1 MPREMVTLTQKE
13 QHRVHVLTQVQHG
26 ALVASAAA
34 TLLALSVRQIRRL
47 LAGLRHRGLAA
58 LAHGNRGHASP
69 RRLPEAIRTQVITL
83 ARTTYA
89 GLNDHHLTDCLQDH
103 AGLHVSRPTVYRWLR
118 AAGVPRPRSRRAPRH
133 RSRRT
138 RMPQLG
144 MLVQLDAS
152 HHPWLEDRGPVLVL
166 LAAIDDATSRVVGAL
181 FRPTEDARGYLAL
194 LRALARAHG
203 LPLAVYTDRHG
214 IFQRDTRTPLTLA
227 EQLHGTR
234 ALTQVGRALHDLGI
248 RWIPAASPQAKGR
261 IERLFGTLQDRLVA
275 ELRVAHA
282 SSLSDATR
290 VLRRF
295 LRRFNRRFA
304 RPAAQPQSAFRPA
317 PPGAALEAVCCL
329 KYRRTVARDNTVQL
343 GPICLQLLPGPQHR
357 SYAGVQIDLQERLDG
372 TIAAYYQSHRLAVRA
387 VPISSAPPHPL
398 ALPAPAA
405 PTGPRRYVPPA
416 PEHPWRR
423 YDEIKKRKQLQT
435 QGVTFSLNY

>member
-26 ALVASAAA
+26 TLAASAAA
-34 TLLALSVRQIRRL
+34 TLLALSVRQVRRL
-47 LAGLRHRGLAA
+47 LAGLCHRGLAA
-58 LAHGNRGHASP
+58 LAHGNRGRASP
-69 RRLPEAIRTQVITL
+69 RRLPEAVRIQVVTL
-83 ARTTYA
+83 ARTTFA
-89 GLNDHHLTDCLQDH
+89 GLNDHHLTDCLHDH
-103 AGLHVSRPTVYRWLR
+103 AGLHVS
-118 AAGVPRPRSRRAPRH
+118 
-133 RSRRT
+133 
-138 RMPQLG
+138 
-144 MLVQLDAS
+144 
-152 HHPWLEDRGPVLVL
+152 
-166 LAAIDDATSRVVGAL
+166 
-181 FRPTEDARGYLAL
+181 RPTEDARGYLAL
-194 LRALARAHG
+194 LRALVRAHG

-227 EQLHGTR
+227 EQLHGKR
-234 ALTQVGRALHDLGI
+234 ALTQVGRALHDFGI

-282 SSLSDATR
+282 SSLSDANR

-295 LRRFNRRFA
+295 LPRFNRRFA
-304 RPAAQPQSAFRPA
+304 RPAAQLRSAFRPA
-317 PPGAALEAVCCL
+317 PPVAALEAICCL

-343 GPICLQLLPGPQHR
+343 GPFCLQLLPGPQHR

-387 VPISSAPPHPL
+387 VRMPSTPPQPL
-398 ALPAPAA
+398 ASPTPAA
-405 PTGPRRYVPPA
+405 PGPRHYVPPA
-416 PEHPWRR
+416 SDHPWRQ
-423 YDEIKKRKQLQT
+423 YDEIKKRKQLQA